1 MRCVRASAVVA
12 ACLLTVAVAASATAS
27 SPDAIFVTK
36 AAEAGA
42 RTVEIAKVGAAKA
55 AATGVKAF
63 AQQMALDHRALASEL
78 LSLARSAGVRLP
90 PAPLAPVPQDVAARV
105 GPAFDQA
112 FLALMLKEHDAL
124 ISLFEGES
132 RDGRDADVKEWAA
145 KQLPALREHLVKAR
159 ALASRHS

>member
-1 MRCVRASAVVA
+1 MRCVRASAVLA
-12 ACLLTVAVAASATAS
+12 ACLLTVAVAAPATAS

-36 AAEAGA
+36 AAEAVA
-42 RTVEIAKVGAAKA
+42 RTVETAKVGAAKA

-63 AQQMALDHRALASEL
+63 AQQMALDHRAMATEL
-78 LSLARSAGVRLP
+78 LSLAKSAGVRLP
-90 PAPLAPVPQDVAARV
+90 SASPAPVPRDVAARV
-105 GPAFDQA
+105 GPTFDAA
-112 FLALMLKEHDAL
+112 FLALMVKEHDAL

-159 ALASRHS
+159 SLATRPS